1 MHRGNMITF
10 VCDSNWLF
18 TEQRHT
24 FPDEVNVY
32 RCQSDAMRTLADMN
46 AYAPLFFFTSRSP
59 LSSSDLHKCTDG
71 LKSGLDLYPG
81 GQIVKGHISETI
93 VLLWRYINIIE
104 LKIEF
109 C

>member
-1 MHRGNMITF
+1 MQIGEATRVTEALMHRGNMITF

-46 AYAPLFFFTSRSP
+46 AYAPLFFLP
-59 LSSSDLHKCTDG
+59 VDLHSVAQTC
-71 LKSGLDLYPG
+71 
-81 GQIVKGHISETI
+81 
-93 VLLWRYINIIE
+93 INAQMV
-104 LKIEF
+104 
-109 C
+109 